1 MVGALPQG
9 STSRIEQKGIQ
20 ASKVRLVAD
29 CCVCQQHASAN
40 PSRALAALQIDIQDF
55 SLVQA
60 IRSCVV
66 DGANLLALGNEQGL
80 QVLYSG
86 PYMCCWHGQVTFSV
100 HNVSVCGSGL
110 LLQVLDAAQNNLL
123 YVWKLPRSEVPSPHH
138 ADFVSSVCFN
148 LDADGSVQLCA
159 GCSSGAIQVQAG
171 CVLMD
176 GSSRAANQPW
186 G

>member
-9 STSRIEQKGIQ
+9 STSSSEQQGIQ

-29 CCVCQQHASAN
+29 CCVCQHASGN

-80 QVLYSG
+80 QVLYLGG
-86 PYMCCWHGQVTFSV
+86 PMCAAGTVDRLFQCTTSAYAALGCCCRCWMLHRTTCCT
-100 HNVSVCGSGL
+100 CGSCPGRRCPPRTMQTL
-110 LLQVLDAAQNNLL
+110 LAACASTWRQTALC
-123 YVWKLPRSEVPSPHH
+123 SFVPAAAAAPSRCGQ
-138 ADFVSSVCFN
+138 AVC
-148 LDADGSVQLCA
+148 
-159 GCSSGAIQVQAG
+159 
-171 CVLMD
+171 
-176 GSSRAANQPW
+176 
-186 G
+186 